1 MSFYKRVVI
10 FWTRHGDSWDLL
22 YNVCRLQIQE
32 RYRYPMVYFSRRR
45 LKLPHRERLAS
56 CVEPSRHSSDSDHS
70 RLQDPPQQLTTLSI
84 PTRHRQHGRFTQSAT
99 IGNPQRGHS
108 KSTPARA
115 HTRHATAILMPT
127 LCSSQP
133 PAHHAAAPQPAA
145 QSVACAGN
153 ATTVREWTHAEE
165 YKKQGLTQHTRH
177 RDPHRIR
184 AHPPPQLDSLMAH
197 HDRLGCQETPGRPPR
212 LRHH

>member
-10 FWTRHGDSWDLL
+10 CWTRHGDSWDLL
-22 YNVCRLQIQE
+22 YNVCRLHIKE

-127 LCSSQP
+127 PRSQQQQ
-133 PAHHAAAPQPAA
+133 HHAAAPQPVAQYAA
-145 QSVACAGN
+145 HAAS
-153 ATTVREWTHAEE
+153 ATTVREAIYE
-165 YKKQGLTQHTRH
+165 YL
-177 RDPHRIR
+177 
-184 AHPPPQLDSLMAH
+184 
-197 HDRLGCQETPGRPPR
+197 
-212 LRHH
+212 